1 MAKRQELVIIRSAG
15 ISAWEFLLPSVFAAF
30 VIGLVVITSFNPV
43 ACAMLSRFE
52 SQEAKYFYN
61 KQNLLEISDEG
72 LWIRQKL
79 SEIETFDSEEDENS
93 KFNVIIH
100 SANVSG
106 KESVK
111 LEGAIAFGFTPD
123 DLFYFRVDSK
133 TASLEADHWLFKNA
147 RMTFSDGSTESFEEY
162 KIPTNLKVVDIQK
175 SFSDPQVVSFW
186 ELPNF
191 IEKLNK
197 SGFNDISHVM
207 HYFKLLA
214 LPCYFAAMVLIGS
227 LFSLK
232 APRQGK
238 IGYSITISIVFGFL
252 IYFVSNI
259 IYSLGLS
266 SALPVFVAA
275 FAPALIT
282 AFIGMFLLL
291 HFEDG

>member
-1 MAKRQELVIIRSAG
+1 MKLPLTLSFYIIRQFLWS
-15 ISAWEFLLPSVFAAF
+15 FLLVFSIFTILIILTDA
-30 VIGLVVITSFNPV
+30 V
-43 ACAMLSRFE
+43 E
-52 SQEAKYFYN
+52 
-61 KQNLLEISDEG
+61 LLRKS
-72 LWIRQKL
+72 
-79 SEIETFDSEEDENS
+79 SEDENS